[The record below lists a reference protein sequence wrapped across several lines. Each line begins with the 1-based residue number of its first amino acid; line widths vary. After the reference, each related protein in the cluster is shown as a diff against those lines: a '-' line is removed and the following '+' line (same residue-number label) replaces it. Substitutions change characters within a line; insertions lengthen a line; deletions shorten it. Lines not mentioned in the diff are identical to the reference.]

1 MNAGLRNLLIAATA
15 LMPFVARADADV
27 PKGEFLPIVAVLV
40 LAVVGAVIIGS
51 VAWCVRRGAR
61 KAERKDSSA
70 T

>member
-1 MNAGLRNLLIAATA
+1 MNAGLRNLLLAAMVV
-15 LMPFVARADADV
+15 MPFVARADADV
-27 PKGEFLPIVAVLV
+27 PEGKFLPEVAVVV